1 MASATRVSSALAL
14 TSGIGRRARIWSSDS
29 GMTSRAPGARPAG
42 SSRSRSRTPVHSA
55 VPIAPRPHWVPSN
68 VDPNSSPS
76 STRRLPAHSMVR
88 ITETNGNRFHSSS

>member
-14 TSGIGRRARIWSSDS
+14 ASGIGRRARMSSSDS
-29 GMTSRAPGARPAG
+29 GMTSRAPGVRPAG

-55 VPIAPRPHWVPSN
+55 VPIAPRPHGVPLN
-68 VDPNSSPS
+68 GDPNSLPS

-88 ITETNGNRFHSSS
+88 ITETSGNRFHSSS